1 MQTEEFQLEIRQNK
15 FNTIQTMFLLDRSS
29 TLIAGPC
36 SIESREQL
44 EQVADVLVRH
54 HVPFI
59 RGGAFKPR
67 TSPYSYQGLGAEG
80 LRMLSE
86 VGRQYGLLTISEIL
100 DPRDVQDGAEYL
112 DIIQIGSRNMS
123 NYALLKEV
131 GKSRHPV
138 LLKRGY
144 MSTISEYLLSAEY
157 IAAAGN
163 TNLILFERGIRSF
176 DNSTRNL
183 LDISGIALIQK
194 ETSLPMIV
202 DLSHSLGRKDIL
214 LPVAKAVLAMGID
227 GIMLEVH
234 PDPGNAL
241 SDQQQQL
248 NLHELESFRV
258 RSILVKQS
266 CFRQIVTHNISM
278 FYLLQVV

>member
-1 MQTEEFQLEIRQNK
+1 
-15 FNTIQTMFLLDRSS
+15 
-29 TLIAGPC
+29 
-36 SIESREQL
+36 
-44 EQVADVLVRH
+44 
-54 HVPFI
+54 
-59 RGGAFKPR
+59 
-67 TSPYSYQGLGAEG
+67 
-80 LRMLSE
+80 MLSE

-163 TNLILFERGIRSF
+163 TNLILCERGIRSF

-194 ETSLPMIV
+194 ETSLCAYLI
-202 DLSHSLGRKDIL
+202 RKHW
-214 LPVAKAVLAMGID
+214 GIT
-227 GIMLEVH
+227 
-234 PDPGNAL
+234 
-241 SDQQQQL
+241 S
-248 NLHELESFRV
+248 
-258 RSILVKQS
+258 K
-266 CFRQIVTHNISM
+266 SM
-278 FYLLQVV
+278 FSRHKHGVGSSKPNTGRHKGC